1 MRNKLPKSGQEEVTK
16 SSPAWPGARPLSS
29 CLAPLSESCPRW
41 AVGCSDPLA
50 PCNHTDLI
58 WLFSTSP
65 QIALP
70 SKSEHDPTAS
80 LPCIKLQLW
89 YRRSY
94 LDKEFV
100 CDTWSKAA
108 FFHSVLDLLTPLVC
122 KSQVTTRALEDKKLW
137 WITETINYLWKGHS
151 FFGNPI
157 KLSSHVDST
166 FMNMNQ
172 RPLWPSSWKLTLKV
186 LFIFYFYFFSF
197 RTRFSF
203 KTNSFCRN

>member
-1 MRNKLPKSGQEEVTK
+1 MRNKLPKSGREEVTK
-16 SSPAWPGARPLSS
+16 SLSARPGARPLSL
-29 CLAPLSESCPRW
+29 CPALLSESCPRR
-41 AVGCSDPLA
+41 AAGCSGPPT
-50 PCNHTDLI
+50 PCNHRDLI
-58 WLFSTSP
+58 LFFSTSP
-65 QIALP
+65 HIALL
-70 SKSEHDPTAS
+70 SKSERNPTAT

-94 LDKEFV
+94 LDEEFV
-100 CDTWSKAA
+100 RDTWSKAA
-108 FFHSVLDLLTPLVC
+108 FFRSGLDLLTPLVC
-122 KSQVTTRALEDKKLW
+122 KSQVTTRVLEDKKLW

-186 LFIFYFYFFSF
+186 LFIFYFFFF
-197 RTRFSF
+197 LQ
-203 KTNSFCRN
+203 N